1 MTPKTA
7 GGAKLVAAGILLSR
21 IFGLVRQRVTA
32 HYLGTGPVADAL
44 AAAFR
49 IPNVLQNLFGE
60 GVLSASFIPVYAKLV
75 ADGKREE
82 AGRVAGAVLSL
93 LALVTAVVVLL
104 GVLAAPW
111 LVALIAG
118 GFDEPTRA
126 LTTQLVRIIFPG
138 VGVLVLS
145 AWCLGVLNSH
155 RRFFLS
161 YVSPVLWNIAI
172 IAAMLIAGPR
182 QDAEHLVV
190 TVAWASVLGS
200 LLQFGIQVPT
210 VWRVDRDIRFSMAGA
225 PAALSTG
232 IRSGVRTVVGN
243 FGTVLVGRG
252 VIQFSGFVDTLIA
265 SLIGAGALATLNYSQ
280 AISML
285 PVSLFGMSVSAAEL
299 PAMSGERG
307 TDGEVAAALRAR
319 LDRGLGRIAYFVI
332 PSAAAFLL
340 IGGVLAAGLY
350 ESGAFTAEDA
360 RWVWGAL
367 GGAAVGL
374 LAATMGRLYSS
385 ASYALGDTR
394 TPLRTAVV
402 RVTIGA
408 LLGWAAALYLP
419 AALGIDDRW
428 GVAALTA
435 ASGVAAWVEFL
446 LLRRALRAR
455 VGDTGVPARRVV
467 TLWACALVAGAAG
480 MGAARLLS
488 RQGALVTA
496 LVVVPVFGAT
506 YLGLTRLLG
515 VDDARRA

>member
-1 MTPKTA
+1 MTPKIA

-32 HYLGTGPVADAL
+32 HYLGTGFVADAL

-49 IPNVLQNLFGE
+49 IPNMLQNLFGE

-75 ADGKREE
+75 AEGKREE

-93 LALVTAVVVLL
+93 LALVTAVIVLL

-118 GFDEPTRA
+118 GFDAPTQA

-138 VGVLVLS
+138 IGVLVLA
-145 AWCLGVLNSH
+145 AWCLGMLNSH

-161 YVSPVLWNIAI
+161 YASPVLWNVAI
-172 IAAMLIAGPR
+172 IAAMLVAGPR
-182 QDAEHLVV
+182 QEAARLAV

-200 LLQFGIQVPT
+200 LLQFMIQLPT
-210 VWRVDRDIRFSMAGA
+210 VWRVDRSIRVGLSGA
-225 PAALSTG
+225 PA
-232 IRSGVRTVVGN
+232 GVRTVVGN

-252 VIQFSGFVDTLIA
+252 VVQVSGFVDTLIA

-307 TDGEVAAALRAR
+307 TDAEVAAALRSR

-340 IGGVLAAGLY
+340 IGGVLAGGLY
-350 ESGAFTAEDA
+350 EGGEFTAEDA
-360 RWVWGAL
+360 RWVWAAL

-374 LAATMGRLYSS
+374 LGATMGRLYSS

-394 TPLRTAVV
+394 TPLRTALV
-402 RVTIGA
+402 RVTLGA
-408 LLGWAAALYLP
+408 VLGWTAALYLP
-419 AALGIDDRW
+419 RALGLDERW

-435 ASGVAAWVEFL
+435 ASGAAAWVEFL

-455 VGDTGVPARRVV
+455 VGDTGVPARHLA
-467 TLWACALVAGAAG
+467 TLWACALASGAAG
-480 MGAARLLS
+480 MGAARLLAG
-488 RQGALVTA
+488 QGALVTA
-496 LVVVPVFGAT
+496 VVVVPVFGAV